1 MPIFAI
7 EIQKLRHKSYTL
19 RDLTL
24 NIVSEVYK
32 FEAVTLDTNYKW
44 WAPGAISPYIGYVLN
59 VSHGYTGCFSTEELL
74 HCLKDQGLLIS
85 EVPYFSGIYYITRY

>member
-7 EIQKLRHKSYTL
+7 EPQKLRHKSYTL
-19 RDLTL
+19 RTLTL

-32 FEAVTLDTNYKW
+32 SETVTLDTNYKW

-59 VSHGYTGCFSTEELL
+59 VSQGYTGCFSTEELL
-74 HCLKDQGLLIS
+74 QNLKEQGLLIS
-85 EVPYFSGIYYITRY
+85 KVTDFVGIYYVSRY